1 LLTSELLKQSAAQL
15 SKAGVLSP
23 EVDSELL
30 AAHILGITRSE
41 LSVAIAMDSE
51 FPEDR
56 IGAFSDWVSR
66 RANREP
72 LQHITGLAPFR
83 HLELAVGKGVFT
95 PRPETEQVVSFAIE
109 KIASFENPVI
119 VDLCAGSGAIALSF
133 ATERPDATVYAVE
146 KSKEAFEFLKQ
157 NSNKYGL
164 DLGQLSNV
172 DLQDCLTEMESVAD
186 LVISNPPYIPN
197 RSIPVDLEV
206 QLHEPAISLYGG
218 VDGLDVIRQILS
230 KAKQLLRTG
239 GLLVIE
245 HADTQ
250 SASIREL
257 LLAEGWIS
265 VDSKK
270 DLAGKDR
277 MIAATKQ
284 K

>member
-1 LLTSELLKQSAAQL
+1 MLTSDLLKQSAAQL

-51 FPEDR
+51 FPEDK
-56 IGAFSDWVSR
+56 IGAFSDGVSR

-95 PRPETEQVVSFAIE
+95 PRPETEQVVSFAME
-109 KIASFENPVI
+109 KIASFEHPVI

-133 ATERPDATVYAVE
+133 ATERPDAKVYAVE

-157 NSNKYGL
+157 NSNKYEL

-172 DLQDCLTEMESVAD
+172 DLQDCLTEMESVTD

-197 RSIPVDLEV
+197 GSIPVDLEV
-206 QLHEPAISLYGG
+206 QLHEPAVSLYGG

-230 KAKQLLRTG
+230 KAKQLLRAG
-239 GLLVIE
+239 GLLVLE

-250 SASIREL
+250 AVSIREL

-277 MIAATKQ
+277 MISATKP
-284 K
+284 

>member
-1 LLTSELLKQSAAQL
+1 MLTSDLLHQSAAQL
-15 SKAGVLSP
+15 SKAGVSSP

-51 FPEDR
+51 FPEDK
-56 IGAFSDWVSR
+56 IGAFSDGVSR

-95 PRPETEQVVSFAIE
+95 PRPETEQVVSFAME
-109 KIASFENPVI
+109 KIASFESPVI

-133 ATERPDATVYAVE
+133 ATERPDAKVYAVE

-172 DLQDCLTEMESVAD
+172 DLQDCLTEMGSVAD

-197 RSIPVDLEV
+197 DSIPVDLEV

-250 SASIREL
+250 AVSIREL

-277 MIAATKQ
+277 MISATKP
-284 K
+284 

>member
-1 LLTSELLKQSAAQL
+1 MLISALLQQSAAQL
-15 SKAGVLSP
+15 SQAGVLSP

-30 AAHILGITRSE
+30 AAHCLGITRSE
-41 LSVAIAMDSE
+41 LGVAIALNSE
-51 FPEDR
+51 FPEEK
-56 IGAFSDWVSR
+56 IAVFSDGVSR

-72 LQHITGLAPFR
+72 LQHITGLAAFR
-83 HLELAVGKGVFT
+83 HLELSVGKGVFT
-95 PRPETEQVVSFAIE
+95 PRPETEQVVSFAME
-109 KIASFENPVI
+109 KIASFEHPVV
-119 VDLCAGSGAIALSF
+119 VDLCSGSGAIALSF
-133 ATERPDATVYAVE
+133 ATERPGAKVFAVE
-146 KSKEAFEFLKQ
+146 KSKEAFEFLKH

-164 DLGQLSNV
+164 GLGQLSNV

-197 RSIPVDLEV
+197 EAIPVDLEV

-239 GLLVIE
+239 GLLVLE

-250 SASIREL
+250 ALSIREL
-257 LLAEGWIS
+257 LLAEGWINVNS
-265 VDSKK
+265 RK

-277 MIAATKQ
+277 MISATKP
-284 K
+284 

>member
-1 LLTSELLKQSAAQL
+1 LLISALLQQTAAQF
-15 SKAGVLSP
+15 SQAGVISP

-30 AAHILGITRSE
+30 AAHCLGITRSE
-41 LSVAIAMDSE
+41 LGVAIALNSE
-51 FPEDR
+51 FPEEK
-56 IGAFSDWVSR
+56 IAVFSDGVSR

-72 LQHITGLAPFR
+72 LQHITGLAAFR
-83 HLELAVGKGVFT
+83 QLELLVGKGVFI
-95 PRPETEQVVSFAIE
+95 PRPETEQVVSFAME
-109 KIASFENPVI
+109 KIASFEHPVV
-119 VDLCAGSGAIALSF
+119 VDLCSGSGAIALSF
-133 ATERPDATVYAVE
+133 ATERPGAKVFAVE
-146 KSKEAFEFLKQ
+146 KSKEAFEFLKH

-164 DLGQLSNV
+164 GLGQLSNV

-197 RSIPVDLEV
+197 EAIPVDLEV

-239 GLLVIE
+239 GLLVLE

-250 SASIREL
+250 ALSIREL
-257 LLAEGWIS
+257 LLAEGWINVNS
-265 VDSKK
+265 RK

-277 MIAATKQ
+277 MISATKP
-284 K
+284 

>member
-1 LLTSELLKQSAAQL
+1 LLISALLQQSAAQL
-15 SKAGVLSP
+15 SQAGVLSP

-30 AAHILGITRSE
+30 AAHCLGITRSE
-41 LSVAIAMDSE
+41 LGVAIALNSE
-51 FPEDR
+51 FPEEK
-56 IGAFSDWVSR
+56 IGAFSDGVSR

-72 LQHITGLAPFR
+72 LQHITGLAAFR
-83 HLELAVGKGVFT
+83 HLELSVGKGVFT
-95 PRPETEQVVSFAIE
+95 PRPETEQVVSFAME
-109 KIASFENPVI
+109 KIASFEHPVV
-119 VDLCAGSGAIALSF
+119 VDLCSGSGAIALSF
-133 ATERPDATVYAVE
+133 ATERPGAKVFAVE
-146 KSKEAFEFLKQ
+146 KSKEAFEFLKH

-164 DLGQLSNV
+164 GLGQLSNV

-197 RSIPVDLEV
+197 EAIPVDLEV

-239 GLLVIE
+239 GLLVLE

-250 SASIREL
+250 ALSIREL
-257 LLAEGWIS
+257 LLAEGWINVNS
-265 VDSKK
+265 RK

-277 MIAATKQ
+277 MISATKP
-284 K
+284 

>member
-1 LLTSELLKQSAAQL
+1 MLISALLQQSAAQL
-15 SKAGVLSP
+15 SQAGVLSP

-30 AAHILGITRSE
+30 AAHCLGITRSE
-41 LSVAIAMDSE
+41 LGVAIALNSE
-51 FPEDR
+51 FPEEK
-56 IGAFSDWVSR
+56 IGAFSDGVSR

-72 LQHITGLAPFR
+72 LQHITGLAAFR
-83 HLELAVGKGVFT
+83 HLELSVGKGVFT
-95 PRPETEQVVSFAIE
+95 PRPETEQVVSFAME
-109 KIASFENPVI
+109 KIASFEHPVV
-119 VDLCAGSGAIALSF
+119 VDLCSGSGAIALSF
-133 ATERPDATVYAVE
+133 ATERPGAKVFAVE
-146 KSKEAFEFLKQ
+146 KSKEAFEFLKH

-164 DLGQLSNV
+164 GLGQLSNV

-197 RSIPVDLEV
+197 EAIPVDLEV

-239 GLLVIE
+239 GLLVLE

-250 SASIREL
+250 ALSIREL
-257 LLAEGWIS
+257 LLAEGWINVNS
-265 VDSKK
+265 RK

-277 MIAATKQ
+277 MISATKP
-284 K
+284 

>member
-1 LLTSELLKQSAAQL
+1 
-15 SKAGVLSP
+15 
-23 EVDSELL
+23 
-30 AAHILGITRSE
+30 
-41 LSVAIAMDSE
+41 M
-51 FPEDR
+51 
-56 IGAFSDWVSR
+56 
-66 RANREP
+66 
-72 LQHITGLAPFR
+72 
-83 HLELAVGKGVFT
+83 
-95 PRPETEQVVSFAIE
+95 E
-109 KIASFENPVI
+109 KIELFESPVI

-172 DLQDCLTEMESVAD
+172 DLQDCLTEMGSVAD
-186 LVISNPPYIPN
+186 LVISNPPYIPTG
-197 RSIPVDLEV
+197 SIPVDLEV

-239 GLLVIE
+239 GLLVLE

>member
-1 LLTSELLKQSAAQL
+1 LLISALLQQSAAQL
-15 SKAGVLSP
+15 SQAGVLSP

-30 AAHILGITRSE
+30 AAHCLGITRSE
-41 LSVAIAMDSE
+41 LGVAIALNSE
-51 FPEDR
+51 FPEEK
-56 IGAFSDWVSR
+56 IAVFSDGVSR

-72 LQHITGLAPFR
+72 LQHITGLAAFR
-83 HLELAVGKGVFT
+83 HLELSVGKGVFT
-95 PRPETEQVVSFAIE
+95 PRPETEQVVSFAME
-109 KIASFENPVI
+109 KIASFEHPVV
-119 VDLCAGSGAIALSF
+119 VDLCSGSGAIALSF
-133 ATERPDATVYAVE
+133 ATERPGAKVFAVE
-146 KSKEAFEFLKQ
+146 KSKEAFEFLKH

-164 DLGQLSNV
+164 GLGQLSNV

-197 RSIPVDLEV
+197 EAIPVDLEV

-239 GLLVIE
+239 GLLVLE

-250 SASIREL
+250 ALSIREL
-257 LLAEGWIS
+257 LLAEGWINVNS
-265 VDSKK
+265 RK

-277 MIAATKQ
+277 MISATKP
-284 K
+284 

>member
-1 LLTSELLKQSAAQL
+1 MLISALLQQSAAQL
-15 SKAGVLSP
+15 SQAGVLSP

-30 AAHILGITRSE
+30 AAHCLGITRSE
-41 LSVAIAMDSE
+41 LGVAIALNSE
-51 FPEDR
+51 FPEEK
-56 IGAFSDWVSR
+56 ITVFSDGVSR

-72 LQHITGLAPFR
+72 LQHITGLAAFR
-83 HLELAVGKGVFT
+83 HLELSVGKGVFT
-95 PRPETEQVVSFAIE
+95 PRPETEQVVSFAME
-109 KIASFENPVI
+109 KIASFEHPVV
-119 VDLCAGSGAIALSF
+119 VDLCSGSGAIALSF
-133 ATERPDATVYAVE
+133 ATERPGAKVFAVE
-146 KSKEAFEFLKQ
+146 KSKEAFEFLKH

-164 DLGQLSNV
+164 GLGQLSNV

-197 RSIPVDLEV
+197 EAIPVDLEV

-239 GLLVIE
+239 GLLVLE

-250 SASIREL
+250 ALSIREL
-257 LLAEGWIS
+257 LLAEGWINVNS
-265 VDSKK
+265 RK

-277 MIAATKQ
+277 MISATKP
-284 K
+284 

>member
-1 LLTSELLKQSAAQL
+1 LLISTLLQQSAAQL
-15 SKAGVLSP
+15 SQAGVLSP

-30 AAHILGITRSE
+30 AAHCLGITRSE
-41 LSVAIAMDSE
+41 LGVAIALNSE
-51 FPEDR
+51 FPEEK
-56 IGAFSDWVSR
+56 IGAFSDGVSR

-83 HLELAVGKGVFT
+83 HLELSVGKGVFT
-95 PRPETEQVVSFAIE
+95 PRPETEQVVSFAME
-109 KIASFENPVI
+109 KIASFEHPVV
-119 VDLCAGSGAIALSF
+119 VDLCSGSGAIALSC
-133 ATERPDATVYAVE
+133 ATERPGAKVFAVE
-146 KSKEAFEFLKQ
+146 KSKEAFEFLKH

-164 DLGQLSNV
+164 GLGQLSNV

-197 RSIPVDLEV
+197 EAIPVDLEV

-239 GLLVIE
+239 GLLVLE

-250 SASIREL
+250 ALSIREL
-257 LLAEGWIS
+257 LLAEGWINVNS
-265 VDSKK
+265 RK

-277 MIAATKQ
+277 MISATKP
-284 K
+284 

>member
-1 LLTSELLKQSAAQL
+1 LLISALLQQSAAQL
-15 SKAGVLSP
+15 SQAGVLSP

-30 AAHILGITRSE
+30 AAHCLGITRSE
-41 LSVAIAMDSE
+41 LGVAIALNSE
-51 FPEDR
+51 FPEEK
-56 IGAFSDWVSR
+56 IAVFSDGVFR

-72 LQHITGLAPFR
+72 LQHITGLAAFR
-83 HLELAVGKGVFT
+83 HLELSVGKGVFT
-95 PRPETEQVVSFAIE
+95 PRPETEQVVSFAME
-109 KIASFENPVI
+109 KIASFEHPVV
-119 VDLCAGSGAIALSF
+119 VDLCSGSGAIALSF
-133 ATERPDATVYAVE
+133 ATERPGAKVFAVE
-146 KSKEAFEFLKQ
+146 KSKEAFEFLKH

-164 DLGQLSNV
+164 GLGQLSNV

-197 RSIPVDLEV
+197 EAIPVDLEV

-239 GLLVIE
+239 GLLVLE

-250 SASIREL
+250 ALSIREL
-257 LLAEGWIS
+257 LLAEGWINVNS
-265 VDSKK
+265 RK

-277 MIAATKQ
+277 MISATKP
-284 K
+284 